1 MVSFEKLMN
10 QVPYSLNASMSL
22 IKKKF
27 VIKMF
32 KRFLDVKFLNR
43 SNISNSQKI
52 LRAYSYVWL
61 RTACIF
67 HLILTITP

>member
-1 MVSFEKLMN
+1 
-10 QVPYSLNASMSL
+10 
-22 IKKKF
+22 
-27 VIKMF
+27 MF

-67 HLILTITP
+67 HLILTITPWDRYYDLHLAFVETEAERG